1 MKAFDNLKIGLRII
15 IAFALTI
22 VLLGA
27 SVLMALTQ
35 ANNSRM
41 DYQYI
46 IDNNIEFLTEL
57 EEAEKEV
64 NYIAMILRQIAL
76 FGYSD
81 EAYSSIEQPLLN
93 LEESLSHLDALYA
106 FEDDDV
112 SNYIALVE
120 EWGALLDP
128 IIAQARAG
136 DLEAA
141 AEIIINDCTPR
152 IKQVIEEG
160 EVLLIKM
167 EDFTDKAIND
177 LNASA
182 STGLLIVVAV
192 AGVAILIAVVIAI
205 SLTKG
210 IIKPLTEVQNSV
222 VGFSK
227 GQLSIRPLYDSN
239 NELGSMAD
247 AVRIS
252 QDMIGVVMADIV
264 NVTDNI
270 NKGNLNISIDRDYP
284 GEFGPIK
291 KNLNSLIDYMN
302 DIMSQIKLMS
312 GQVSQGAEQVS
323 SAAQSLAQG
332 ATEQSSS
339 VIELSNTIK
348 DVGEQININ
357 SKDAQSAGKMVSET
371 TEAIDASN
379 EKMALMMESMREIDE
394 KSKEISKIIKTI
406 DDIAFQTN
414 ILALNAAVEAARA
427 GSAGKGFAVVAD
439 EVRNL
444 AAKSA
449 EASKSTG
456 DLIASSINS
465 INKGVSLAGDATAN
479 TLAVVE
485 RAKETAAL
493 MEKIVEASNTQAQ
506 GATQVMGAI
515 DQISA
520 VVSTNSAT
528 SEESAAASEELS
540 SQAISMQQLI
550 ARFNLRGDAGAK
562 NSNFIPTSKASSS
575 DEFDDFDFDLND
587 NKY

>member
-1 MKAFDNLKIGLRII
+1 MKAFDNLKIGVRII

-22 VLLGA
+22 ILLGA
-27 SVLMALTQ
+27 AVFMALTQ
-35 ANNSRM
+35 ANNARVN
-41 DYQYI
+41 YQYI
-46 IDNNIEFLTEL
+46 IDNNVEFLTEL

-76 FGYSD
+76 FGYTD
-81 EAYSSIEQPLLN
+81 AAYDSMEEPLGN
-93 LEESLSHLDALYA
+93 LEESLSHLEALYA
-106 FEDDDV
+106 YEDDDV
-112 SNYIALVE
+112 ANYIMLVE
-120 EWGALLDP
+120 EWGELLDP
-128 IIAQARAG
+128 IVAQARAG

-141 AEIIINDCTPR
+141 ADIILNDCTPR
-152 IKQVIEEG
+152 IQQVISDG
-160 EVLLIKM
+160 ELLLIKM
-167 EDFTDKAIND
+167 EDYTDGIIND
-177 LNASA
+177 LNAA
-182 STGLLIVVAV
+182 SSTNLLIVVV
-192 AGVAILIAVVIAI
+192 ISAIGIIIAVIIAI

-210 IIKPLTEVQNSV
+210 IVKPLSEVEKSV
-222 VGFSK
+222 VGFSN
-227 GQLSIRPLYDSN
+227 GELSIRPEYESK
-239 NELGSMAD
+239 NEFGSMAE
-247 AVRIS
+247 AVRLS
-252 QDMIGVVMADIV
+252 QDMIGAVMSDIV
-264 NVTDNI
+264 SVTENI

-284 GEFGPIK
+284 GEFNPIK
-291 KNLNSLIDYMN
+291 KNLNALIDYMN

-339 VIELSNTIK
+339 VIDLSNTIK
-348 DVGEQININ
+348 DVTEQININ
-357 SKDAQSAGKMVSET
+357 SKDAQQAGDMVRAT
-371 TEAIDASN
+371 TDAINTSN
-379 EKMALMMESMREIDE
+379 EKMVLMMESMKEIDE

-456 DLIASSINS
+456 DLIASSISS
-465 INKGVSLAGDATAN
+465 INRGVSLAGDATEN
-479 TLAVVE
+479 TLSVVE
-485 RAKETAAL
+485 SAKETSVL
-493 MEKIVEASNTQAQ
+493 MDKIVGASNAQAQ
-506 GATQVMGAI
+506 GANQVMTAI

-550 ARFNLRGDAGAK
+550 ARFNLRDS
-562 NSNFIPTSKASSS
+562 NSGWATRQVEPKAEKIDNSS
-575 DEFDDFDFDLND
+575 DFDFIEDD

>member
-1 MKAFDNLKIGLRII
+1 MKAFDNLKIGMRII

-22 VLLGA
+22 ILLGA
-27 SVLMALTQ
+27 AIFMALTQ
-35 ANNSRM
+35 ANNARAN
-41 DYQYI
+41 YQYI

-64 NYIAMILRQIAL
+64 NYIAMILRQITL

-81 EAYSSIEQPLLN
+81 AAFDSMEQPLAN
-93 LEESLSHLDALYA
+93 LEESLSHLDALYTYD
-106 FEDDDV
+106 DDDV
-112 SNYIALVE
+112 TNYIALVE

-128 IIAQARAG
+128 IVAEAKAG

-141 AEIIINDCTPR
+141 AEIILNDCTPR
-152 IKQVIEEG
+152 IQMVINQGEE
-160 EVLLIKM
+160 LLIKM
-167 EDFTDKAIND
+167 EDYTDGIIME
-177 LNASA
+177 LNASS
-182 STGLLIVVAV
+182 STGLIIVVV
-192 AGVAILIAVVIAI
+192 LSVIGILVAVVIAV

-210 IIKPLTEVQNSV
+210 IVKPLQEVENSV

-227 GQLSIRPLYDSN
+227 GQLSIRPEYDSK
-239 NELGSMAD
+239 NEFGSMAD
-247 AVRIS
+247 AVRVS
-252 QDMIGVVMADIV
+252 QDMIGVVMADII
-264 NVTDNI
+264 NVTSNI
-270 NKGNLNISIDRDYP
+270 NKGNLNLSIDRDYP
-284 GEFGPIK
+284 GEFNPIK
-291 KNLNSLIDYMN
+291 ANLNSLIDYMN

-323 SAAQSLAQG
+323 SAAQTLAQG

-348 DVGEQININ
+348 DVGEQINAN
-357 SKDAQSAGKMVSET
+357 SIDAQNAGEMVSAT
-371 TEAIDASN
+371 TEAINASN
-379 EKMALMMESMREIDE
+379 EKMALMMESMNEIDE

-456 DLIASSINS
+456 DLIASSISS
-465 INKGVSLAGDATAN
+465 INRGVSLAQDATEN
-479 TLAVVE
+479 TLSVVE
-485 RAKETAAL
+485 KAEETSAL
-493 MEKIVEASNTQAQ
+493 MSKIVEASNVQAQ
-506 GATQVMGAI
+506 GASQVMVAI

-550 ARFNLRGDAGAK
+550 SRFELRDSRGSYSSNNAGK
-562 NSNFIPTSKASSS
+562 NMNTI
-575 DEFDDFDFDLND
+575 DESYGDFDFPED